1 MSEQTVGNTR
11 RTFLKSSAAM
21 AGGLAAGGTLSGD
34 LLLAASGVHSSANQQ
49 PLRLGLVG
57 CGGRGGG
64 AVGDAMAADPDVKL
78 VAMADV
84 FPDHLQGKLRQL
96 KRAHG
101 DRIAV
106 EEDAQFTGFDAYQQM
121 FDAKLVDVV
130 ILATPPHFRPAQLQ
144 AAVDADLHVFCEKPV
159 AVDAPGVRSVIETS
173 KKAKEKGL
181 NVVSGLCWRYDL
193 GVVETMNRVMD
204 GAIGDIVAIQE
215 NYLTGELWFRGD
227 KEEWSPM
234 EYQLRNWLYYTW
246 LSGDHNVEQHVH
258 SLDKGSW
265 AMGDKPPLRCVGLGG
280 RQVRTNEKYGHIF
293 DHHSVVYEYPN
304 NVRMFAFTRQQDNT
318 STNTEDYFLGTQ
330 GSCDVLAHV
339 IRNRKG
345 DVTWKYDGPKP
356 SMYQVEHEHLFHAI
370 HNNTPINNGD
380 YMALSTM
387 LAIMGRMAT
396 YTGKSISWEEAINS
410 DVVLGPKN
418 YEWGQVEVPPVA
430 IPGVTDNIG

>member
-1 MSEQTVGNTR
+1 MSQQPARDSR
-11 RTFLKSSAAM
+11 RTFLKSSAAVV
-21 AGGLAAGGTLSGD
+21 ASGALASNVLASAAG
-34 LLLAASGVHSSANQQ
+34 VHTGAKSQ

-64 AVGDAMAADPDVKL
+64 AVGDAFAADPDVTL

-84 FPDHLQGKLRQL
+84 FPDHLQNKLRQL
-96 KRAHG
+96 KRQHG

-106 EEDAQFTGFDAYQQM
+106 NEEAQFTGFDAFQQM
-121 FDAKLVDVV
+121 FDANMVDVV
-130 ILATPPHFRPAQLQ
+130 ILATPPHFRPTQLK
-144 AAVDADLHVFCEKPV
+144 AAVDAGLHVFCEKPV

-173 KKAKEKGL
+173 KLAKEKGL

-193 GVVETMNRVMD
+193 GVAETMKRVMD

-215 NYLTGELWFRGD
+215 NYLTGELWHHGN

-234 EYQLRNWLYYTW
+234 EFQLRNWLYFTW

-265 AMGDKPPLRCVGLGG
+265 LMGDKPPLRCVGLGG

-304 NVRMFAFTRQQDNT
+304 NVRMFSFTRQQDNT
-318 STNTEDYFLGTQ
+318 HTNTEDYFLGTN
-330 GSCDVLAHV
+330 GSCNVLAHE
-339 IRNRKG
+339 IRNRNG
-345 DVTWKYDGPKP
+345 EVTWKYSGPKP
-356 SMYQVEHEHLFHAI
+356 SMYQVEHEHLFQAI

-387 LAIMGRMAT
+387 IAIMGRMAT
-396 YTGKSISWEEAINS
+396 YTGRSISWEEAINS
-410 DVVLGPKN
+410 DVVLGPQS
-418 YEWGQVEVPPVA
+418 YDWGPVDVPPVS
-430 IPGVTDNIG
+430 IPGITDNIG